1 MDGARCHTKEYR
13 TITRVVIGQAL
24 RRLPVVVEI
33 KTTTE
38 AASCNCLKAREHEY
52 CKSGAG
58 GKHRSC
64 LYCRGGKWLARYG
77 WLVACDYRSGRASG
91 PAAGLP
97 PCLKYTR
104 VEIFTTRST
113 GSFFVWRVLACFHW
127 AYSYV
132 ELLPWRVL
140 WRGTA
145 SASHATVVPAP
156 SRICTFFLACFE
168 SSIGGR
174 ARVGE
179 PRTGRGSGCWD
190 SCPRHRCVRNSL
202 VPAIKSCGA
211 VISEENSRI
220 AV

>member
-97 PCLKYTR
+97 PCLHFDSADFARGGEAWWVVGGLGGLLLSTHNR
-104 VEIFTTRST
+104 LIFDT
-113 GSFFVWRVLACFHW
+113 FPFVTYQGLITL
-127 AYSYV
+127 
-132 ELLPWRVL
+132 EE
-140 WRGTA
+140 GT
-145 SASHATVVPAP
+145 S
-156 SRICTFFLACFE
+156 
-168 SSIGGR
+168 
-174 ARVGE
+174 
-179 PRTGRGSGCWD
+179 
-190 SCPRHRCVRNSL
+190 
-202 VPAIKSCGA
+202 
-211 VISEENSRI
+211 
-220 AV
+220 